1 MVTIAR
7 NDLHGDG
14 AVANITNVHHLASY
28 SWIESLTPTIA
39 VPGIPAKWSP
49 PTRIKRLPKDSG
61 LIYISQNAARH
72 PDSPLEP
79 LFRAL
84 YMTEP
89 AFEMRSVDLIS
100 DRNNL
105 RKLLSF
111 VDSSSSQK
119 GLERFTI
126 DVEVTGGTVIFSR
139 TETQTTEIIAPHEF
153 KGFGHEFEKA
163 YTTCAIDDS
172 TGHHR
177 IVSYCLGGMR
187 LMVRYEVDGYVD
199 EDCTLPAHNKT
210 MEGEVDLS
218 ALLGNMSL
226 STTHD
231 LIPVKA
237 ATKLPGSK
245 LTIRQEG
252 KEVPIE
258 STLEIKTRVA
268 HKPLSITD
276 VASQLWLSQTPKL
289 VRAYHRKGMFERP
302 QVEDVTMELK
312 DWKRSHQI
320 VLNKFVF
327 LLEKILKVAKGID
340 GRAVVEYNPTA
351 DSMVVRPVE
360 GKPMLPEDL
369 YEKWRHSDLE
379 ESAQS
384 EETIEQQRDD

>member
-1 MVTIAR
+1 MATIAR

-14 AVANITNVHHLASY
+14 AIGNITNVHDLAFY
-28 SWIESLTPTIA
+28 SRIESLTPTIA

-49 PTRIKRLPKDSG
+49 PNRIKRLPKDSG

-79 LFRAL
+79 LFRA
-84 YMTEP
+84 
-89 AFEMRSVDLIS
+89 F
-100 DRNNL
+100 
-105 RKLLSF
+105 
-111 VDSSSSQK
+111 
-119 GLERFTI
+119 
-126 DVEVTGGTVIFSR
+126 
-139 TETQTTEIIAPHEF
+139 
-153 KGFGHEFEKA
+153 
-163 YTTCAIDDS
+163 

-187 LMVRYEVDGYVD
+187 LMVRCEVDGYVD
-199 EDCTLPAHNKT
+199 EDCSLPARNKT
-210 MEGEVDLS
+210 MRDEADLS
-218 ALLGNMSL
+218 TLLGNMSL

-231 LIPVKA
+231 LFPVKA

-276 VASQLWLSQTPKL
+276 VASQLWFSQTPKL
-289 VRAYHRKGMFERP
+289 VRAYHRKGMFQLP

-327 LLEKILKVAKGID
+327 LLENILKAVKGID

-351 DSMVVRPVE
+351 DSMVVRGVE
-360 GKPMLPEDL
+360 GKPMLLEDL
-369 YEKWRHSDLE
+369 YDRWRYSDLE